1 LELPMNDEN
10 AAYAGSSQRPVVLVA
25 YPLVSN
31 AVDERAFRE
40 RFPDLELLH
49 VAYELPH
56 EFQTKRIQDPHG
68 FIDSE
73 PGLSEEQAAA
83 FARAEILVTL
93 DAPRNLPAVAPRL
106 RWIQAIGSGISQY
119 GVCGLDRGGI
129 MLTNGAGISSA
140 PISEWVIGRIFSIFK
155 RFDVHAEQQ
164 RAHHWEPAYGELIAG
179 KTVVVVGLGA
189 IGCEVAWRCAALGM
203 RVIGIRRSPCQ
214 PGEEPRGVERVYPPD
229 RLRDIVGEADVVVSA
244 VPASADTTNLF
255 DARMFAAMAPYSV
268 FINVGRGVS
277 VDEEA
282 LVGAL
287 RGGRLRAA
295 ALDVTRQEPLPPDS
309 PLWDVPNLYLS
320 PHSSPAPKA
329 YMERVW
335 ALFLDNLEAY
345 RSGRPLR
352 NRVKPSNEPA
362 LA

>member
-1 LELPMNDEN
+1 MNDKN
-10 AAYAGSSQRPVVLVA
+10 AVSADSSHRPTVLVA
-25 YPLVSN
+25 YPLVSK
-31 AVDERAFRE
+31 AVDEREFSE

-56 EFQTKRIQDPHG
+56 EFQTKRIHDPHG

-73 PGLSEEQAAA
+73 PRLSKEQAAA

-93 DAPRNLPAVAPRL
+93 DAPRDLPAVAPRL
-106 RWIQAIGSGISQY
+106 RWIQAIGSGISQF

-129 MLTNGAGISSA
+129 VLTNGAGISSA

-155 RFDVHAEQQ
+155 RFDVHGEQQ

-179 KTVVVVGLGA
+179 KTVIVVGLGA

-203 RVIGIRRSPCQ
+203 KVIGIRRTPCQ
-214 PGEEPRGVERVYPPD
+214 PGEEPKGVERVYPPD
-229 RLRDIVGEADVVVSA
+229 RLPDIAGEADVVVSA

-255 DARMFAAMAPYSV
+255 DASLFAVMAPSCV

-282 LVGAL
+282 LAAAL

-320 PHSSPAPKA
+320 PHSSPAPNG

-335 ALFLDNLEAY
+335 ALFLENLEAY

-352 NRVKPSNEPA
+352 NRVEPPTDA
-362 LA
+362 APA